1 MNKSSRTVMTFSGG
15 IHPVANRKSLSNRK
29 TVQTA
34 PLLERYFVLLS
45 ENAGK
50 PPKAIVKKG
59 DKVARYQLI
68 AQADGFVSAN
78 LHAPTSGE
86 VASIVEVPGAMGV
99 PSLAIEIVSDGLDAG
114 EAPGGIPAKKGHETG
129 IPDPDLVTADAFIH
143 IGGYRSF
150 AAGKNMGPSRL
161 PCGIIKCNKIRVF
174 LIDGSRDKVFRHETL
189 SCREKR
195 DDFFGFPVGI
205 SGN

>member
-1 MNKSSRTVMTFSGG
+1 MIMPLELLVFQQDLPDPFPVSCMFEIFIFRPGKEGG
-15 IHPVANRKSLSNRK
+15 IIRDMHLETAIAVIVHHKIK
-29 TVQTA
+29 IIQT
-34 PLLERYFVLLS
+34 
-45 ENAGK
+45 
-50 PPKAIVKKG
+50 
-59 DKVARYQLI
+59 
-68 AQADGFVSAN
+68 
-78 LHAPTSGE
+78 
-86 VASIVEVPGAMGV
+86 
-99 PSLAIEIVSDGLDAG
+99 LDAG